1 MNLKEVQRFVYK
13 GGRLKRPSG
22 CPEDMTKRL
31 HSLLPI
37 LHRDADNF
45 FSGTLARCTGAPR
58 DVGRLINEL
67 LTTDTDQFEADTAS
81 LSSAF
86 STPEV
91 RNSLALE
98 SVEWGFGDGGGGADG
113 GAGRGGGGR
122 RK

>member
-22 CPEDMTKRL
+22 CPEDM
-31 HSLLPI
+31 
-37 LHRDADNF
+37 
-45 FSGTLARCTGAPR
+45 